1 MRKDVTRNKS
11 EAKVADIMH
20 RGAKVVS
27 PSTKITEAARLMRE
41 GDFGAIPVCED
52 DRLVGM
58 ITDRDICCRAVAEEM
73 DLSEAT
79 VSEAMTD
86 QVLTCYEDDDISQLE
101 QLMSDRQI
109 RRVPV
114 LNSEKRLVGIVS
126 LANLARS
133 AEDEAEEILEEV
145 SQPTHREPQSY
156 QQSNLH

>member
-1 MRKDVTRNKS
+1 MRKDLNRRS
-11 EAKVADIMH
+11 ETKVSDIMH

-27 PSTKITEAARLMRE
+27 PDSKVTEAARLMRE
-41 GDFGAIPVCED
+41 GDFGAIPVCEN

-73 DLSEAT
+73 NLADAK
-79 VSEAMTD
+79 VSEVMTD
-86 QVLTCYEDDDISQLE
+86 EVLTCYEDSDISELE

-156 QQSNLH
+156 QQGNLH